1 MSTEIEDCADR
12 ESIVTT
18 VRDRYGRIAATGGS
32 CCTPSSAPCCSAPAA
47 VSIGLGY
54 GPADLDLLPPGTDLG
69 LGCGAPLAHLEPQPG
84 ETVVDL
90 GSGAGIDALIA
101 ARAVGPGG
109 RVIGIDMTPEMLER
123 ARVNAAAAG
132 LADRVE
138 FREGRLEALPVEGG
152 TVDAVTSNCVI
163 NLVPDKARVFAEI
176 HRVLKPGGRMAVSD
190 VVLERD
196 LPEALASDVTAWV
209 GCVAGAIR
217 RDEYLALLAG
227 AGFGDIEIVR
237 DIDFLAAIGDSLPE
251 EIAVSL
257 DELGLTAA
265 DLEGVVRSITF
276 RALKK

>member
-1 MSTEIEDCADR
+1 MKPNPQSAKGHEHVVAA
-12 ESIVTT
+12 

-32 CCTPSSAPCCSAPAA
+32 CCTLPPGGCCSAPAPL
-47 VSIGLGY
+47 SPGLGY
-54 GPADLDLLPPGTDLG
+54 NPADLDLLPPGADLG

-90 GSGAGIDALIA
+90 GSGAGIDALLA
-101 ARAVGPGG
+101 ARAVGQGG

-123 ARVNAAAAG
+123 ARANSAAAG
-132 LADRVE
+132 LTDRVE
-138 FREGRLEALPVEGG
+138 FREGRLEALPVEDG

-176 HRVLKPGGRMAVSD
+176 NRILRPGGRLAVSD

-196 LPEALASDVTAWV
+196 LPEAVSRDVTAWV

-217 RDEYLALLAG
+217 RDQYLALLAG
-227 AGFGDIEIVR
+227 AGFGDIEIVK
-237 DIDFLAAIGDSLPE
+237 DIDFLAATGGSVPD
-251 EIAVSL
+251 EIAISL

-276 RALKK
+276 RASKR